1 MNDTAPY
8 REVLTHGFF
17 VDADGKKMSKSLGNT
32 VAPDLIFKQYGADIL
47 RLWVAATDYRG
58 EMTVSDEIFKRVADS
73 YRRIRNTSRFMLSNL
88 NGFDP
93 EKDQVKAAE
102 MIAVDYWITRQCQQ
116 LQKEI
121 IEHYDNYNF
130 LNIYQR
136 IHSFC
141 VVELG
146 GFYLDVIKDRQYTT
160 QADSLARRSTQT
172 ALFHILEMF
181 SRLIAPIL
189 SFTADEIWQNIPG
202 SREESVFLSNFADG
216 IADYPE
222 LSAFDDAFWQQLLAV
237 KTSVNK
243 ELEAKRAAKEV
254 GASLSAEITLYAAPE
269 LHAQLEQLGDELR
282 FVLLTSKASLATD
295 QSGGEE
301 TECAGLRVDI
311 LASKHIKCE
320 RCWHHRPDVGVVA
333 EEPEL
338 CSRCVDNVS
347 GDGESRAILFR
358 ILLRIKQ

>member
-1 MNDTAPY
+1 
-8 REVLTHGFF
+8 VLTHGFF
-17 VDADGKKMSKSLGNT
+17 VDAEGKKMSKSLGNT

-202 SREESVFLSNFADG
+202 ARQESVFLSNFADG

-254 GASLSAEITLYAAPE
+254 GASLSAEIDIYCDDALA
-269 LHAQLEQLGDELR
+269 LSL
-282 FVLLTSKASLATD
+282 ASLESELKFALIVSRVAVHPLCEAPAGSSSTD
-295 QSGGEE
+295 LDNVKLVVS
-301 TECAGLRVDI
+301 
-311 LASKHIKCE
+311 ASKHDKCE
-320 RCWHHRPDVGVVA
+320 RCWHHTQDIGQSSDHPT
-333 EEPEL
+333 L
-338 CSRCVDNVS
+338 CQRCIVNV
-347 GDGESRAILFR
+347 DGEGEPRDFV
-358 ILLRIKQ
+358 